1 MSVSQFD
8 ELAKNMNVNVHTG
21 NIDKGD
27 FEIGDGNELDE
38 ATECELLEPSEGD
51 SKAKDEGFAQETGL
65 ANNMAAK
72 TGATLLFSMILL
84 GGGYIGWQQFFP
96 SAKVAQEP
104 PKTDKANGTEN
115 PINATVTSNNAG
127 ENPADATQ
135 QQEATPQSALST
147 TGQPTDPQSADP
159 NSPANPVGSPGATAT
174 VPNATGTTPAGTANS
189 TNGGTPTAVTTKPSP
204 PIANSPKNPS
214 ANALAGKA
222 SKATPTPAPIF
233 VPTQVAPKN
242 IPNTA
247 VAKSATA
254 PIVTAANP
262 VGTSLKSASVQKS
275 SISKPSSSDSK
286 PTEVK
291 AAKSQNDTAS
301 APVVTALAPKPA
313 RPQPSAFS
321 GISNIGSSSR
331 ASRNIDSVA
340 TLPPPPL
347 NPPSNNQQS
356 QSRDLPTAT
365 VGDSEVYGMAKALP
379 GSAVDQ
385 ATVAALPPPPLNPP
399 TDTPPPKSDEAPPLT
414 DYLTAQLDPSI
425 AVVPQS
431 QDNIPPP
438 PIAPLAPPAIA
449 SSSPPPALPSSD
461 VAPPSNTS
469 VALQPQNTNPPLI
482 ENGLPPGDAAPI
494 SNAKLDTNIP
504 PQPEAKNTPSN
515 NDGAVIVP
523 PPSPETLSPLPVNPP
538 QSRIMLASANT
549 DLTNIFWPSGSG
561 WTPKDFGA
569 ADRNKASEKEP
580 KTTPSDIPI
589 IDESVNSKLP

>member
-1 MSVSQFD
+1 MSAVQFD
-8 ELAKNMNVNVHTG
+8 ELAKNMGVNITQA
-21 NIDKGD
+21 NIDGD
-27 FEIGDGNELDE
+27 FDKNDNELE
-38 ATECELLEPSEGD
+38 QAIEGELLEPEPIEGD

-72 TGATLLFSMILL
+72 TGATLVFSMILL

-96 SAKVAQEP
+96 SSAKVAQET

-115 PINATVTSNNAG
+115 PINATVASNNAG

-135 QQEATPQSALST
+135 QQEAPPQSALST
-147 TGQPTDPQSADP
+147 TGQPTDSQSTDP

-174 VPNATGTTPAGTANS
+174 VPNATGTTPAGIANS
-189 TNGGTPTAVTTKPSP
+189 TNGGAPTAVTSKASP
-204 PIANSPKNPS
+204 PIANSSKNPS
-214 ANALAGKA
+214 ANALAKQGN
-222 SKATPTPAPIF
+222 KATPTPAPIY

-242 IPNTA
+242 IPHTA

-262 VGTSLKSASVQKS
+262 AGTSLKS
-275 SISKPSSSDSK
+275 SSSDSK

-301 APVVTALAPKPA
+301 SPIVTAFAPKPA

-321 GISNIGSSSR
+321 GISSIGSNSK

-340 TLPPPPL
+340 ALPPPPL

-365 VGDSEVYGMAKALP
+365 VGDSEVYGTAKSLP

-385 ATVAALPPPPLNPP
+385 ATVAALPPPPLNPS

-425 AVVPQS
+425 AVAPQS

-438 PIAPLAPPAIA
+438 PIAPLAPPVIA

-515 NDGAVIVP
+515 NDGAVIIP
-523 PPSPETLSPLPVNPP
+523 PPSHETLSPLPVNPP

-549 DLTNIFWPSGSG
+549 DQPTNIFWPPGSA